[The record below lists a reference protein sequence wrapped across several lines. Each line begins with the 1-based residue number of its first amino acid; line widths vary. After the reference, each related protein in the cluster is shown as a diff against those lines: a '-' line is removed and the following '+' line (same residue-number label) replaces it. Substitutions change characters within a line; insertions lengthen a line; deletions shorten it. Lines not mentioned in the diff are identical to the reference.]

1 MDFSDAPLLSTSI
14 IIASLIPLVFLF
26 LIKWM
31 NFLETHHI
39 KFILLA
45 LLWGGISVWLSYQ
58 VDHPLRL
65 VLGKQFI
72 SVHTAPIVEEV
83 FKSLVLLYIVRRG
96 GATSFIDG
104 AVYGFAAGIGFAVA
118 ENILYLNKFDTE
130 TGIVVATIRAITS
143 TMHGST
149 TAIVGM
155 AVAGFPLGGVKH
167 PLIAW
172 IIGLLVAIGIHTIYN
187 STAFHNFAF
196 GQTGLIVLAG
206 IALAALILVALTI
219 LWGLGVERRR
229 LRKSLGLQRGVT
241 KGEAMLLQR
250 AEDLDEVLAPIEERY
265 GEVKREQVANALLL
279 AAQLAMKQDLL
290 RKTRDPELLA
300 EIAPQVTE
308 LKRDLKQARRDVGM
322 YVMSQ
327 VRSIV
332 PKTKWSLWARLG
344 QSMAKLG
351 PAKAN
356 LWEVLGGRLLGHNSE
371 GESLYRRI
379 QATLAAQE
387 SAAALAIAGEEEE

>member
-1 MDFSDAPLLSTSI
+1 MDFSNAPLLSTSL
-14 IIASLIPLVFLF
+14 IIASLVPLAFLF

-31 NFLETHHI
+31 NFLETHHL

-45 LLWGGISVWLSYQ
+45 LLWGAVSVWLSYQ

-65 VLGKQFI
+65 VLGKAFV
-72 SVHTAPIVEEV
+72 SVRTAPIVEEV
-83 FKSLVLLYIVRRG
+83 FKSLILLYIVRRG
-96 GATSFIDG
+96 AATSFVDG

-130 TGIVVATIRAITS
+130 TGAIVATVRAITS
-143 TMHGST
+143 SMHGST

-172 IIGLLVAIGIHTIYN
+172 IVGLAVAIGIHTLYN

-196 GQTGLIVLAG
+196 GQTGLLVLAG
-206 IALAALILVALTI
+206 IALATLVLVAVTI
-219 LWGLGVERRR
+219 LWGLGIERRR
-229 LRKSLGLQRGVT
+229 LRKSLGMKSGVSR
-241 KGEAMLLQR
+241 GEAMLLHR
-250 AEDLDEVLAPIEERY
+250 AEDLDEVLAPIERRY

-279 AAQLAMKQDLL
+279 AAQLALKQDLM
-290 RKTRDPELLA
+290 RRTRDRELLA

-308 LKRDLKQARRDVGM
+308 LKRDLRQARRDVGM

-344 QSMAKLG
+344 QTLTKLG
-351 PAKAN
+351 PPKVN
-356 LWEVLGGRLLGHNSE
+356 LWEVLRGRLLGHNSH
-371 GESLYRRI
+371 GESLYQRI
-379 QATLAAQE
+379 QAGLAAQE
-387 SAAALAIAGEEEE
+387 GAAALAIAGEEEE